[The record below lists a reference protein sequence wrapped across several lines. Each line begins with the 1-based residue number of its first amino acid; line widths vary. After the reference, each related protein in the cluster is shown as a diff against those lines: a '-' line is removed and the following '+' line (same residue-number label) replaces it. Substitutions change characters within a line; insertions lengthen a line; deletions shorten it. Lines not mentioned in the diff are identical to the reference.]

1 MSLESLQPCI
11 CFQEIALESGEWK
24 VVGGTVN
31 QSLPAM
37 SGKNPRDP
45 MLTDLFPAGTSGE
58 VIDIHKTGM
67 QVSGECKAFVEDQGY
82 AVIAVTGCVED
93 LSVQADAG
101 KKCPAGLHF
110 QNEIIF
116 LCNRSIGKVLAFE
129 EFGKGTDEFGLAIR
143 NDQLY
148 ALVL

>member
-1 MSLESLQPCI
+1 MN
-11 CFQEIALESGEWK
+11 
-24 VVGGTVN
+24 VGRG
-31 QSLPAM
+31 LPAVP
-37 SGKNPRDP
+37 GKYPRD
-45 MLTDLFPAGTSGE
+45 LISADLFPAGTSGD

-82 AVIAVTGCVED
+82 AVIAVTGRVED
-93 LSVQADAG
+93 LSDQANAG

-116 LCNRSIGKVLAFE
+116 LCNRNMGKVLAFE
-129 EFGKGTDEFGLAIR
+129 EFGKGTDEVGLAIR